1 MAVLRNLEEIIANE
15 PPRKKYMVGTT
26 TTFDQFKILLHSG
39 ENPRLESI
47 RRIYY
52 GNEIVN

>member
-1 MAVLRNLEEIIANE
+1 MATLRSKDEILNE
-15 PPRKKYMVGTT
+15 NKPTVKLAIGST

-39 ENPRLESI
+39 ENPRIESI